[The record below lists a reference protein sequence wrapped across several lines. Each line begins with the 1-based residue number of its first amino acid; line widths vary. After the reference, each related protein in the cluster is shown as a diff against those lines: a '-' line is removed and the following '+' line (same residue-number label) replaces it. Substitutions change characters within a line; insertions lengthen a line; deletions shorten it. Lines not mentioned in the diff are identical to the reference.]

1 MLAAL
6 QTASGNTEN
15 LQAELEKLKR
25 KLTGSN
31 QNLTKYAQS
40 TERMRQACLVSRIKA
55 KSIGED
61 PQTMECQ
68 HYEQQ
73 SGSAS
78 DEIIGNSDLYAC
90 VRDLDFQV
98 NGVNTTKEAFQV
110 VIDEIDE
117 NIDDLQLLLFKAG
130 SKFPSLARH
139 AADSQDQLDSRWLQF
154 EFDSSK
160 STRETASSR
169 SHTSV
174 ATQFGASGL
183 FWSARASFS
192 YSKSEASFR
201 EAMNSADVKV
211 KGELLRVV
219 VQRPWFRPSLFK
231 STQFQIRVS
240 N

>member
-1 MLAAL
+1 MQA
-6 QTASGNTEN
+6 ASGNTAS

-25 KLTGSN
+25 KLAGSN
-31 QNLTKYAQS
+31 TNLTNFAQS

-55 KSIGED
+55 KSVGD
-61 PQTMECQ
+61 NPQTQECLN
-68 HYEQQ
+68 YEQKT
-73 SGSAS
+73 GSAS

-98 NGVNTTKEAFQV
+98 NGVNTTKEAFQA
-110 VIDEIDE
+110 VIDDIDE
-117 NIDDLQLLLFKAG
+117 NIEDLQRSLLNAG

-160 STRETASSR
+160 TTRESSSSR

-174 ATQFGASGL
+174 ASQFSASGL
-183 FWSARASFS
+183 LWSVKGSFS
-192 YSKSEASFR
+192 YSKSESQFR
-201 EAMNSADVKV
+201 SAMNSADVKV

-231 STQFQIRVS
+231 SEQFQIRVS
-240 N
+240 NTI